1 VRWWAPQDSNLRPA
15 GYEPAALT
23 AELGAPRGHDINL
36 RPQYH
41 NTAGAIRKVVCELE
55 DKISHVIQALA
66 SLVALQALDTAADA
80 ARKRLAEL
88 PAAEKA
94 IDDALAAAT
103 AALDGVK
110 GRLHENQTVRRA
122 LEKDVAIVDTRLAK
136 FDAHKAAVKTNQE
149 YTALLHE
156 IATAKQEKDAI
167 EEKILVLMENADALS
182 AELKADERAV
192 AEKKKAGDQARA
204 AIAAERGQLD
214 AELKRLA
221 HERTGE
227 VRGVDAPLL
236 ARYEQ
241 LLKQRRGLAVA
252 RMNGELCTAC
262 HVRLRP
268 HVTQQ
273 IRRNDE
279 IVACESCQRLLYYVE
294 PAPGS

>member
-1 VRWWAPQDSNLRPA
+1 MIAP
-15 GYEPAALT
+15 
-23 AELGAPRGHDINL
+23 
-36 RPQYH
+36 
-41 NTAGAIRKVVCELE
+41 
-55 DKISHVIQALA
+55 LA
-66 SLVALQALDTAADA
+66 SLIALQQLDTAADA

-110 GRLHENQTVRRA
+110 GRLHENQLARRA
-122 LEKDVAIVDTRLAK
+122 LEKDVAMVDSRLAK

-167 EEKILVLMENADALS
+167 EDRILNLMETADALT

-192 AEKKKAGDQARA
+192 ADKKKAGDQARA
-204 AIAAERGQLD
+204 AIAAERGQLE
-214 AELKRLA
+214 AELARLA
-221 HERTGE
+221 HQRTGE

-252 RMNGELCTAC
+252 RMNNEMCAAC

-268 HVTQQ
+268 HITQQ

-279 IVACESCQRLLYYVE
+279 IVACESCQRILYFVD
-294 PAPGS
+294 PAPGT

>member
-1 VRWWAPQDSNLRPA
+1 
-15 GYEPAALT
+15 
-23 AELGAPRGHDINL
+23 
-36 RPQYH
+36 
-41 NTAGAIRKVVCELE
+41 
-55 DKISHVIQALA
+55 VIPVLA

-110 GRLHENQTVRRA
+110 GRLKENQEARRG
-122 LEKDVAIVDTRLAK
+122 LERNVAVVDSRLAK
-136 FDAHKAAVKTNQE
+136 FDDHKAAVKTNQE

-156 IATAKQEKDAI
+156 ISTAKQEKDAI
-167 EEKILVLMENADALS
+167 EEKILVLMEHADALT
-182 AELKADERAV
+182 AELKADERVLADRKR
-192 AEKKKAGDQARA
+192 EGDQAKA
-204 AIAAERGQLD
+204 ALAAERKTLE
-214 AELKRLA
+214 AELTRLG

-227 VRGVDAPLL
+227 ARGVDAATL

-252 RMNGELCTAC
+252 RIHGELCAAC

-268 HVTQQ
+268 HIAQL
-273 IRRNDE
+273 IRRNNE
-279 IVACESCQRLLYYVE
+279 IVACESCQRILYFVD
-294 PAPGS
+294 PTPGA